1 MSTAHDIREAVAPAL
16 VPLGLVVAD
25 VSVSPAGRRRVVR
38 VLVDRDISALDPAD
52 TASTVVPLSLDEVAD
67 GTRAVSDALDGPGD
81 SPDSD
86 VMGAAPYVLEVS
98 SPGVGRPLVSH
109 EDFRR
114 QVGRL
119 VEAHRRG
126 GGGEDG
132 EGGTETGRL
141 VEVTPDEVV
150 LEIPAS
156 KKVPAR
162 TVRLALGEVE
172 RGVVQV
178 EFTRRA
184 SDPGTGADPRDDDD
198 GDDDHGD
205 DAVDED
211 EDDVDDL
218 ADDENLDE
226 VDHDHD
232 HERDHSG
239 DDADHDSHTLRDH
252 EEN

>member
-52 TASTVVPLSLDEVAD
+52 TASTVVPLSLDEVAE
-67 GTRAVSDALDGPGD
+67 GTRAVSDALDGPSD
-81 SPDSD
+81 SPEND

-98 SPGVGRPLVSH
+98 SPGVGRPLVTH

-119 VEAHRRG
+119 VEVHRRG
-126 GGGEDG
+126 EGG

-141 VEVTPDEVV
+141 VEVTTDEVV
-150 LEIPAS
+150 IEIPAS

-184 SDPGTGADPRDDDD
+184 SEPGTGGDPRDDDRAD
-198 GDDDHGD
+198 HGEDGGDDEDFVHGDDD
-205 DAVDED
+205 V
-211 EDDVDDL
+211 L
-218 ADDENLDE
+218 ADAEDHSDE
-226 VDHDHD
+226 
-232 HERDHSG
+232 DHSG

>member
-81 SPDSD
+81 SPESD
-86 VMGAAPYVLEVS
+86 VMGATPYVLEVS
-98 SPGVGRPLVSH
+98 SPGVGRPLVTH

-119 VEAHRRG
+119 VEVHRR
-126 GGGEDG
+126 G

-141 VEVTPDEVV
+141 VEVTTDEVV
-150 LEIPAS
+150 LGIPAS

-184 SDPGTGADPRDDDD
+184 SEPGTDGDPRDDD
-198 GDDDHGD
+198 
-205 DAVDED
+205 E
-211 EDDVDDL
+211 DDL
-218 ADDENLDE
+218 ADDEDLDE
-226 VDHDHD
+226 VEHHHD
-232 HERDHSG
+232 HEHDHSG